1 MNDDKKTIRSI
12 VELEKFYRLNCK
24 NEHFFLC
31 YSQKTHTRGTRNTIC
46 CSSTIRSA
54 RVLGILQPFCDEI
67 ELFFLDH
74 HLYWFSYT
82 DPDGYCRNIT
92 QVGDHLYIGL
102 KQFFELFPWLQ
113 QMEFFITGESFAGKY
128 IPSIGNAIWEGNKD
142 EDFIINL
149 QVWPFF
155 FHHCIRTVCLYP
167 PL

>member
-1 MNDDKKTIRSI
+1 MQ
-12 VELEKFYRLNCK
+12 LN
-24 NEHFFLC
+24 
-31 YSQKTHTRGTRNTIC
+31 Y
-46 CSSTIRSA
+46 
-54 RVLGILQPFCDEI
+54 
-67 ELFFLDH
+67 FFLDH

-113 QMEFFITGESFAGKY
+113 QMDFFITGESFAGKY

-149 QVWPFF
+149 QVWSIFF
-155 FHHCIRTVCLYP
+155 FVLFVSTHHFNLKCFTFFQNILHPKKRVWHLVMHYPIQWICLNMQI
-167 PL
+167 LHIKLVSLTFMAKI

>member
-1 MNDDKKTIRSI
+1 MNDDKKTLRSNSI
-12 VELEKFYRLNCK
+12 NLKNRMVEFRNNFSLLFTENP
-24 NEHFFLC
+24 
-31 YSQKTHTRGTRNTIC
+31 YSWHTKYN
-46 CSSTIRSA
+46 
-54 RVLGILQPFCDEI
+54 L
-67 ELFFLDH
+67 LFIDNPVGAG
-74 HLYWFSYT
+74 FSYT

-149 QVWPFF
+149 QV
-155 FHHCIRTVCLYP
+155 
-167 PL
+167 